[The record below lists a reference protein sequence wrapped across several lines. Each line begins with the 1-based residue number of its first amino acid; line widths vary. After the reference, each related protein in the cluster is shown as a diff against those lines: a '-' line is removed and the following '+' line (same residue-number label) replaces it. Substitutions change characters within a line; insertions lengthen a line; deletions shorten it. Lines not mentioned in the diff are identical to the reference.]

1 MRADTRFRAMGTDI
15 HVIAVAGRQRAA
27 AAALDKARE
36 RIDELEALWSRFR
49 PTSDISIANAMAGT
63 SVRVSQE
70 TIALVQRA
78 TDGYRLTEGRFDPT
92 VLGAVV
98 RAGYDRSYEQIRPEV
113 QTSDARTFGAPLVEV
128 DPIAGL
134 MRLPEGV
141 GFDPGGIGKGLAA
154 DIVVAELLDRVDGIC
169 VNLGGDLRV
178 AGQAP
183 DDCGWVISVEH
194 PYGGPPH
201 GDICIADGAVAT
213 SSRTRR
219 VLKDGGHHLIDP
231 ATGRPAETSVL
242 SSTVIAGQAWFAEVL
257 AKAAFLAG
265 PVEGP
270 ALLASAD
277 AEGLL
282 LLDDG
287 TDVASDGL
295 GLFLLRKAAA

>member
-1 MRADTRFRAMGTDI
+1 MGTDV
-15 HVIAVAGRQRAA
+15 HLIAVAGRHRAA
-27 AAALDKARE
+27 ASALDRARE

-49 PTSDISIANAMAGT
+49 PTSDISIANAMAGAP
-63 SVRVSQE
+63 VRVSPE

-78 TDGYRLTEGRFDPT
+78 IDGYRLTEGRFDPT

-98 RAGYDRSYEQIRPEV
+98 RAGYDRSYERIRPDARA
-113 QTSDARTFGAPLVEV
+113 SDARVFGAPSIEV

-134 MRLPEGV
+134 IRLPEGV

-154 DIVVAELLDRVDGIC
+154 DIVVTELLDRVDGIC

-178 AGQAP
+178 AGSAP
-183 DDCGWVISVEH
+183 DDCGWVISIED
-194 PYGGPPH
+194 PFGGPSH
-201 GDICIADGAVAT
+201 GDICLADGAVAT

-219 VLKDGGHHLIDP
+219 VLRDGGHHLIDP
-231 ATGRPAETSVL
+231 ATGSPASTSVA

-265 PVEGP
+265 IEEGP
-270 ALLASAD
+270 ALLRRSD

-282 LLDDG
+282 VTENG
-287 TDVASDGL
+287 TDIASDDL
-295 GLFLLRKAAA
+295 GLFLLRTVAA

>member
-1 MRADTRFRAMGTDI
+1 MRADTHFRAMGTDI
-15 HVIAVAGRQRAA
+15 HLIAVAGRQRAA
-27 AAALDKARE
+27 ASALDRARE

-49 PTSDISIANAMAGT
+49 PTSDISIVNAMAGT
-63 SVRVSQE
+63 PVRVSPE
-70 TIALVQRA
+70 TVALVQRA
-78 TDGYRLTEGRFDPT
+78 IDGYRLTEGRFDPT

-98 RAGYDRSYEQIRPEV
+98 RAGYDVSYERIRPDLR
-113 QTSDARTFGAPLVEV
+113 TSDARVFGAPLIEV

-134 MRLPEGV
+134 VRLPEGV

-178 AGQAP
+178 AGRAP
-183 DDCGWVISVEH
+183 DDCGWVISIEDPV
-194 PYGGPPH
+194 GGPSH
-201 GDICIADGAVAT
+201 GDICLADGAVAT
-213 SSRTRR
+213 SSRTQR
-219 VLKDGGHHLIDP
+219 VLRDGGHHLIDP
-231 ATGRPAETSVL
+231 TTGRPAQTSIL

-270 ALLASAD
+270 ALLDGAD
-277 AEGLL
+277 AEGML

-295 GLFLLRKAAA
+295 GLFLLRKVAA